1 MKEYE
6 IGKYILDLE
15 DRFLYYV
22 QGSVSEEKYVG
33 YAEALEAAR
42 RERDEDV
49 ESGREAELL
58 KENKVFIY
66 FTARWEDRTVQILM
80 HASWALDKDVMQKIH
95 DYDDRIVFI

>member
-58 KENKVFIY
+58 KESTDIVGIY
-66 FTARWEDRTVQILM
+66 NNTNNYTNIQGGTGIFGSCDEQDFFWSCGV
-80 HASWALDKDVMQKIH
+80 WK
-95 DYDDRIVFI
+95 F